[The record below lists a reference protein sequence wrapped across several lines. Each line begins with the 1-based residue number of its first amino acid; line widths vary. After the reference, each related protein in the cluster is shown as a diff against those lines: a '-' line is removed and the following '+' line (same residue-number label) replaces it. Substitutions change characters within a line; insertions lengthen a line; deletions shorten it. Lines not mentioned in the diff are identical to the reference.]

1 MAKKEIILVQEPEGI
16 PWALYAVYTPNPWKK
31 GLDLS
36 NVEEKSNFN
45 NQSKLQKLIVFSPSV
60 WKISTYVWPR
70 YCDFSALK
78 C

>member
-31 GLDLS
+31 GPDFS

-45 NQSKLQKLIVFSPSV
+45 NQSKLQKLIVHLPSV
-60 WKISTYVWPR
+60 WKISTYAWHN
-70 YCDFSALK
+70 FSVYSA
-78 C
+78 